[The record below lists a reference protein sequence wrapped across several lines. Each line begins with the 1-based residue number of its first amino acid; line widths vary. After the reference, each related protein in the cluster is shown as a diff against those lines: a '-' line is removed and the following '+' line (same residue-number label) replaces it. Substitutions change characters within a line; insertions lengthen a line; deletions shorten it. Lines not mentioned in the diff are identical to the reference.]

1 MRLVWAQ
8 SMGLVSTTHHPTQ
21 CFIVIFL
28 TRTIWS
34 DLGVYWQKR
43 GGVRWEEGV
52 KIDGNIT
59 INKGGRRRRKAGGGG
74 GGREDDDDDDG
85 DDARLT
91 RYDATV
97 TQRR

>member
-1 MRLVWAQ
+1 M
-8 SMGLVSTTHHPTQ
+8 
-21 CFIVIFL
+21 
-28 TRTIWS
+28 
-34 DLGVYWQKR
+34 
-43 GGVRWEEGV
+43 
-52 KIDGNIT
+52 T
-59 INKGGRRRRKAGGGG
+59 INKGGRLRRKAGEGG